1 MRVLLVDD
9 HAPVRK
15 GLRQLLELRPDV
27 EVVGE
32 GANGREAVERVEQL
46 TPDVVLMD
54 MNMPVM
60 NGAEATR
67 LIKERH
73 PDVQVLALT
82 AFGDMEL
89 VAAMVKAGASGYLLK
104 GGSSDELV
112 QSLQAVARG
121 EGALD
126 QEITR
131 GVMDDMA
138 KLYKREQER
147 AQALAELDRMKTEFV
162 SVVTHELRS
171 PLTAIKGSVMTL
183 QRGWKALED
192 QEKRDFLDS
201 VARQCDRL
209 DRMVN
214 QILTVSGI
222 QRGGLGLAPET
233 FSLAK
238 VAGRAAEVLQHKA
251 QGRLRLE
258 LADVEASGDP
268 GRIKDVAVSLIE
280 NALVFTPGR
289 VVVRVARMDNRPT
302 LQVEDE
308 GPGLDKQTLW
318 RLLEEP
324 FGQADSSMTRKV
336 GGLGLSLYI
345 GKQVLQSLGGRLEIE
360 TGPERGST
368 FTMVLPNPAVSASVT
383 PLPRRRAAAND

>member
-9 HAPVRK
+9 HAPVRN

-32 GANGREAVERVEQL
+32 GANGREAVERVEEL
-46 TPDVVLMD
+46 SPDIVLMD

-73 PDVQVLALT
+73 PGVQVLALT

-89 VAAMVKAGASGYLLK
+89 VSAMVKAGASGYLLK
-104 GGSSDELV
+104 GGSSDELI
-112 QSLQAVARG
+112 QSLHAVARG

-138 KLYKREQER
+138 KLYKKEQER
-147 AQALAELDRMKTEFV
+147 VQALAELDRMKTEFV
-162 SVVTHELRS
+162 SVVTHELRT

-183 QRGWKALED
+183 QRGWAALD
-192 QEKRDFLDS
+192 DPEKLNFLGS

-209 DRMVN
+209 DRMVS
-214 QILTVSGI
+214 QILTVSGL
-222 QRGGLGLAPET
+222 QRGGPGIAPEV
-233 FSLAK
+233 FSLAT
-238 VAGRAAEVLQHKA
+238 VAGEAAALLEHRA
-251 QGRLRLE
+251 QGRLHLE
-258 LADVEASGDP
+258 FAQVDATGDP
-268 GRIKDVAVSLIE
+268 QRVREVAASLIE
-280 NALVFTPGR
+280 NALVFTTGR
-289 VVVRVARMDNRPT
+289 VVVRVWQDGKTPKLEVR
-302 LQVEDE
+302 DE
-308 GPGLDKQTLW
+308 GPGLDRPTLR

-324 FGQADSSMTRKV
+324 FGQADSSITRKV

-345 GKQVLQSLGGRLEIE
+345 ARQVLEAQSGRLDVD
-360 TGPERGST
+360 TSPEGGSS
-368 FTMVLPNPAVSASVT
+368 FTMVLTPA
-383 PLPRRRAAAND
+383 